1 MVAVGAVV
9 EYVTSKW
16 VNGWIDCSGPY
27 RPSYGTWIVSLGVGK
42 PVLRRRTMIRSLFL
56 EDHID
61 GCLRNSCESVRAVLG
76 FSRETEP
83 IGWMCLCVW
92 REREQETETHTQ
104 IN

>member
-1 MVAVGAVV
+1 M

-16 VNGWIDCSGPY
+16 VNGWIDCGGPY

-83 IGWMCLCVW
+83 IRCIICRKKFIIKNWLIQLVK
-92 REREQETETHTQ
+92 
-104 IN
+104 

>member
-1 MVAVGAVV
+1 M

-16 VNGWIDCSGPY
+16 VNGWIDCGGPY

-83 IGWMCLCVW
+83 IRCIICRKRFIIKNWLIQLVK
-92 REREQETETHTQ
+92 
-104 IN
+104 